1 MARSLLLLALCG
13 LAASFTTSRNALSV
27 APVRQTASAAPEMKF
42 RVCDMTGK
50 RRNAKA
56 MTVTFSHTRNHKV
69 GLLTPHR
76 APDGRRRRPRLERGA
91 GNGRSRPFGDAL
103 RPAAALRPR
112 RRRARPRPRRPTR
125 SPRDAARS
133 PRRRS
138 LGPEGEPPG
147 SPPLVV
153 RGQQI
158 RPDAR
163 VDEGA
168 EDDREV
174 RPRQD
179 GQEVRRRPQRVR
191 AVSSEP
197 PPLPPRRRVV
207 ARAACLLPL

>member
-1 MARSLLLLALCG
+1 MPPLDDFGGLGGKGRGTDGLCAVWPGVDHDGGEDVGEVKYCKCAAMARSLLLLALCG

-69 GLLTPHR
+69 GLVTPHR

-112 RRRARPRPRRPTR
+112 RRARALAPAAPSARPATPRAHPV
-125 SPRDAARS
+125 A
-133 PRRRS
+133 
-138 LGPEGEPPG
+138 
-147 SPPLVV
+147 PL
-153 RGQQI
+153 
-158 RPDAR
+158 
-163 VDEGA
+163 
-168 EDDREV
+168 
-174 RPRQD
+174 
-179 GQEVRRRPQRVR
+179 
-191 AVSSEP
+191 
-197 PPLPPRRRVV
+197 
-207 ARAACLLPL
+207 